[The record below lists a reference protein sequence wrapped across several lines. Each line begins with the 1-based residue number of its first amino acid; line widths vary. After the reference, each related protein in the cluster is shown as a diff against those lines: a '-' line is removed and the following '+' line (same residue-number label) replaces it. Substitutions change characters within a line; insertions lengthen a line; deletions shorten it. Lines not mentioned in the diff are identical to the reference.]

1 MANILSILI
10 IVIVVAVI
18 VYFIYKK
25 KTEGLMVTG
34 YEKGDRGKTVIN
46 EDAYLKEKYI
56 NKNLFNPIS
65 EDTKMNNGIKE
76 NLEDKTALM
85 TGANTNT
92 NRNTPLKPSDLL
104 PSPCMGKNKDWT
116 NTFSEC
122 ENLIGGHNF
131 VHTEDE
137 HFTNEVLDTRC
148 TKYMSHDLRKTP
160 SIQYDEVSI
169 WNKPSVCKNP
179 YDYIR
184 PGLDAD

>member
-1 MANILSILI
+1 MILG
-10 IVIVVAVI
+10 
-18 VYFIYKK
+18 YKK
-25 KTEGLMVTG
+25 GGQPV
-34 YEKGDRGKTVIN
+34 DQ
-46 EDAYLKEKYI
+46 DAYLKEKYF
-56 NKNLFNPIS
+56 NKNLYNPVS
-65 EDTKMNNGIKE
+65 EDTKMNIGIKE

-85 TGANTNT
+85 TNTGAGTGVMSG
-92 NRNTPLKPSDLL
+92 RNAPLKPSDLL

-184 PGLDAD
+184 PGLDSE